1 MPAEERVIEPD
12 VVVVASGPGPDVAVP
27 DGGTVIAADGG
38 LDRAAALGLEVDVL
52 VGDLDSVSSAALARA
67 ESAGTRIVRHPVA
80 KDATDLELALD
91 EALALGARRVL
102 VIASAGGR
110 LDHLAASLLLLGA
123 ERYAELELDAL
134 VGDALV
140 HVVRSARTLR
150 GTPGEL
156 LTLLPLGDGAEGVT
170 TSGLEYPLDG
180 ETLGPGSTRGVSN
193 VFTSAEARV
202 TLAEGILLAIRPR
215 ETTP

>member
-1 MPAEERVIEPD
+1 MIEPD

-52 VGDLDSVSSAALARA
+52 VGDLDSVSPAALARA

-140 HVVRSARTLR
+140 HVLRSARTLR

-156 LTLLPLGDGAEGVT
+156 LTLLPLGGAAEGVT

-180 ETLGPGSTRGVSN
+180 ETLGSGSTRGVSN

-202 TLAEGILLAIRPR
+202 TVAEGILLAIRPQ

>member
-67 ESAGTRIVRHPVA
+67 ESAGRRIVRHPVA

-110 LDHLAASLLLLGA
+110 LDHVAASLLLLGA
-123 ERYAELELDAL
+123 TRYAELELDAL

-140 HVVRSARTLR
+140 HVLRSARTLH

-156 LTLLPLGDGAEGVT
+156 VTLLPLGGAAEGVT

>member
-1 MPAEERVIEPD
+1 VIEPD
-12 VVVVASGPGPDVAVP
+12 VVVVASGPGPAVAVP
-27 DGGTVIAADGG
+27 GRGTVIAADGG
-38 LDRAAALGLEVDVL
+38 LERAGELGLEVDVV

-67 ESAGTRIVRHPVA
+67 ETAGTRIVRHPVA

-123 ERYAELELDAL
+123 DRYAELELDAL